1 MAKSPLALVKDK
13 FGGKAKLV
21 EAVKAFANDGDLW
34 VARTN
39 ADKGLELVS
48 NAKLLRLH
56 ATFTAVKEKFGTRQ
70 KLIDAVV
77 TLEKRDKDDG
87 FKKRLA
93 AYPVPRLFDMWQSA
107 SKRSAK
113 AAKAPK
119 AEKAAK
125 PAKPAKAAKK
135 PAAAKKAK
143 LARRSLSASRRRR
156 DQRLSSP
163 GPFSFLPSL
172 ASGGRALAVD
182 AQFRATRTV
191 RALLRYASSTASGF
205 LSASSMPSSC
215 IASSSCSRLEARA
228 IMVASQ
234 LSAPH
239 CASAPRVSVRDSL
252 ARPAPR

>member
-13 FGGKAKLV
+13 FGDKAKLV
-21 EAVKAFANDGDLW
+21 EAVKAFANNGDLW

-125 PAKPAKAAKK
+125 PAKAEKK

-143 LARRSLSASRRRR
+143 LARRPSKPPASKRQR

-163 GPFSFLPSL
+163 GPFLFSSRGL
-172 ASGGRALAVD
+172 RV

-191 RALLRYASSTASGF
+191 RALLR
-205 LSASSMPSSC
+205 
-215 IASSSCSRLEARA
+215 
-228 IMVASQ
+228 
-234 LSAPH
+234 
-239 CASAPRVSVRDSL
+239 
-252 ARPAPR
+252 